1 MDYGRSS
8 GYGSSF
14 MSRRRRVGKE
24 ETPPDPRYNN
34 RLVQQLIN
42 IVMQDGK
49 KSIAERIVFDAF
61 DVAKKSV
68 GTNDV
73 LTVFHKAIENVRPHV
88 ELKAR
93 RVGGATYQVPI
104 EVRHDRSMSLALR
117 WLRNAARTRK
127 GAPMSKKLADELLSA
142 FKGEGSAVK
151 KREETHKMAEANRAF
166 AHYRW

>member
-1 MDYGRSS
+1 M
-8 GYGSSF
+8 
-14 MSRRRRVGKE
+14 RRRTVKRA

-34 RLVQQLIN
+34 RLVQKMIN
-42 IVMQDGK
+42 MFMFDGK
-49 KSIAERIVFDAF
+49 KSVSERVIYDAF
-61 DVAKKSV
+61 DLLKKSS

-93 RVGGATYQVPI
+93 RVGGATYQIPI
-104 EVRHDRSMSLALR
+104 EVRHERGLSLALR
-117 WLRNAARTRK
+117 WLRTASRARK
-127 GAPMSKKLADELLSA
+127 GAPMSKRLSDELLAA

>member
-1 MDYGRSS
+1 
-8 GYGSSF
+8 

-34 RLVQQLIN
+34 RLVQKVIN
-42 IVMQDGK
+42 MFMFDGK
-49 KSIAERIVFDAF
+49 KSVSESVIYGAF
-61 DVAKKSV
+61 DILKKTS

-73 LTVFHKAIENVRPHV
+73 LTLFHKAIENVRPHV

-93 RVGGATYQVPI
+93 RVGGATYQIPI
-104 EVRHDRSMSLALR
+104 EVRHDRGLSLGIR
-117 WLRNAARTRK
+117 WLRNASRSRR
-127 GAPMSKKLADELLSA
+127 GAPMAKRLADELLSA
-142 FKGEGSAVK
+142 YKGEGAAVR